1 MTWEHE
7 VVILEK
13 NIRDLQKQ
21 LNQAHK
27 RIATLVDQNRSK
39 DVSLKAVGKIV
50 DEELELVRLI
60 TNKNVSLKA
69 IGEIVEEELKYKKPM
84 YDQVPLKDIKEI
96 VRKETEADIDGIVS
110 L

>member
-1 MTWEHE
+1 MASRRSKRGGGQAMPWEHE

-13 NIRDLQKQ
+13 NVRDLQKQ

-39 DVSLKAVGKIV
+39 DVSFKAVGKIV
-50 DEELELVRLI
+50 D
-60 TNKNVSLKA
+60 
-69 IGEIVEEELKYKKPM
+69 EELKYKKPM

-96 VRKETEADIDGIVS
+96 VS

>member
-1 MTWEHE
+1 MTWQHE

-27 RIATLVDQNRSK
+27 RIATLVDQNTS
-39 DVSLKAVGKIV
+39 
-50 DEELELVRLI
+50 
-60 TNKNVSLKA
+60 KNVSLKA
-69 IGEIVEEELKYKKPM
+69 IGKIVDEELKYKKPM

-96 VRKETEADIDGIVS
+96 VSKEIVS

>member
-1 MTWEHE
+1 MTWQHE

-27 RIATLVDQNRSK
+27 RIATLVDQNTS
-39 DVSLKAVGKIV
+39 
-50 DEELELVRLI
+50 
-60 TNKNVSLKA
+60 KNVSFIA
-69 IGEIVEEELKYKKPM
+69 IHEIVS
-84 YDQVPLKDIKEI
+84 KEI
-96 VRKETEADIDGIVS
+96 VS

>member
-1 MTWEHE
+1 MTWQHE

-27 RIATLVDQNRSK
+27 RIATLVDQNTSR
-39 DVSLKAVGKIV
+39 
-50 DEELELVRLI
+50 
-60 TNKNVSLKA
+60 NVSLKA
-69 IGEIVEEELKYKKPM
+69 IGRIVDEELKYKKPM

-96 VRKETEADIDGIVS
+96 VNKEID
-110 L
+110 

>member
-27 RIATLVDQNRSK
+27 RIATLVDQNTS
-39 DVSLKAVGKIV
+39 
-50 DEELELVRLI
+50 
-60 TNKNVSLKA
+60 KNVSLKA
-69 IGEIVEEELKYKKPM
+69 IGKIVDEELKYKKPM

-96 VRKETEADIDGIVS
+96 VRKESTDGTA
-110 L
+110 

>member
-39 DVSLKAVGKIV
+39 DVSFKAVGKIV
-50 DEELELVRLI
+50 DEEL
-60 TNKNVSLKA
+60 
-69 IGEIVEEELKYKKPM
+69 KYQKPM
-84 YDQVPLKDIKEI
+84 NDQVPLKDIKEI
-96 VRKETEADIDGIVS
+96 VS

>member
-13 NIRDLQKQ
+13 NVRDLQKQ

-27 RIATLVDQNRSK
+27 RIKTLVDQNTRK
-39 DVSLKAVGKIV
+39 NVSLKAVGKIV
-50 DEELELVRLI
+50 EEELGLVSLI
-60 TNKNVSLKA
+60 TNKEVGFKA
-69 IGEIVEEELKYKKPM
+69 
-84 YDQVPLKDIKEI
+84 IKEI